1 MAGLYDY
8 DCDGTLVIGGVSMNC
23 PAWMVGA
30 DETGDGGLLSLIT
43 TTSQRGS
50 DRILPGAAGV
60 IAYPRRKTVTEHE
73 FRIVVIGE
81 VDRFGAL
88 AVDHNAQL
96 VANLQYIVANVVDP
110 VGTGDGTRAAT
121 YTPPGSAPLTADI
134 HVVGLVQTSYAL
146 AVATGDKAIWE
157 GRLLIS
163 IPEGSFT

>member
-8 DCDGTLVIGGVSMNC
+8 DVDGTLVIGGVSMNC

-30 DETGDGGLLSLIT
+30 DENGDGGLLSLVT
-43 TTSQRGS
+43 TTEQRGS
-50 DRILPGAAGV
+50 DRILPSATGV

-81 VDRFGAL
+81 VDRNGVPA
-88 AVDHNAQL
+88 ADHNAQL
-96 VANLQYIVANVVDP
+96 VTNLQYLVTNVVNP

-121 YTPPGSAPLTADI
+121 YTPPGSSALTADI
-134 HVVGLVQTSYAL
+134 HVVGLVQRSYAL
-146 AVATGDKAIWE
+146 AVAQGDKAIWE

-163 IPEGSFT
+163 VPGGSFT